1 MRRLWQ
7 MGSAWASIAHLH
19 PSLTMIAAYPAVNLE
34 PSCYTALH
42 QQSNDDNPIT
52 QDSSSPSSASDFPY
66 SVAMAYSQ
74 CEANNHLSPPFRQLG
89 EDKDRK
95 QCVRL
100 PSTEDSKLQTS
111 PTNCLFFMFLHRLNL
126 FVCSTMDSPQLR
138 FNTLMFPE
146 LFFGCRFS
154 FFRS

>member
-1 MRRLWQ
+1 
-7 MGSAWASIAHLH
+7 
-19 PSLTMIAAYPAVNLE
+19 MIAAYPAVNLE

-89 EDKDRK
+89 EDKDLK

-111 PTNCLFFMFLHRLNL
+111 PTNCLF
-126 FVCSTMDSPQLR
+126 S
-138 FNTLMFPE
+138 
-146 LFFGCRFS
+146 
-154 FFRS
+154 